1 VEVGS
6 SRAKRASQKT
16 ILTKLAKLAWLILGN
31 NQAIMA
37 MGFEMKAK
45 ATKLRVRGEPN
56 GNV

>member
-45 ATKLRVRGEPN
+45 ATKLRVRGKPN

>member
-1 VEVGS
+1 
-6 SRAKRASQKT
+6 
-16 ILTKLAKLAWLILGN
+16 LTKLAKLAWLILGN

>member
-1 VEVGS
+1 M
-6 SRAKRASQKT
+6 

-45 ATKLRVRGEPN
+45 ATKLRVRGKPN

>member
-6 SRAKRASQKT
+6 SRAKSASQKT
-16 ILTKLAKLAWLILGN
+16 ILTKLANLAWLILGN